1 MRPHDLPVANIAQG
15 IDWCGLISFPPARGV
30 HEQGEKHVT
39 PFGRRECGAVEK
51 EETFNPFPNSH
62 KAYIFNYRIT
72 RCRHKDY
79 RKSLILVSV
88 RMDKTRLRFMA
99 SSQGHMIVGEAGHS
113 DTCLHIHE

>member
-1 MRPHDLPVANIAQG
+1 MWSHQFSTSAG
-15 IDWCGLISFPPARGV
+15 G

-51 EETFNPFPNSH
+51 DETFNPFPNSH

-88 RMDKTRLRFMA
+88 RMDKTRLRFMT